1 MAPEHDTAPLPARA
15 GGGRDD
21 TTSLRTIFRLW
32 LPLAV
37 SFELMMLEGPAVQ
50 GAIGRLADPALHLAA
65 WGLTMSLSLLIES
78 PVILL
83 LATAIALVHDADSY
97 RALRRFTLVL
107 AAGCT
112 ALTGLLAFTPLF
124 DAIAGHVL
132 GQPPAIVHQARPAL
146 QIMLLW
152 TAAIAWRRFYQGVL
166 VRFGQ
171 TRLVSRGT
179 AIRLGA
185 AVIVA
190 WLLARDGTIPGA
202 QVAAWAII
210 TAVVVEALAT
220 TWFALPVVR
229 RDVLLPPVRRSPANP
244 PLTQRAI
251 WRFHAPL
258 AATTLLTLLAQPLT
272 AAALARLPNPAAT
285 LAAWPVVFLV
295 LLVLRGGGLAL
306 QEIAVA
312 QARQNPTAPPVHL
325 RRFTLFVGA
334 ITSGATVLIAFT
346 PLLDWYLGRAIE
358 LPRDLWPLVRVGVGV
373 GVLLPFVT
381 ALGSYVRG
389 QLMAA
394 GATSAVY
401 RGMAVNLA
409 LHVSLLALG
418 VWLRLPGMWV
428 AASGFTLAAAAEVA
442 YLSRVA
448 ARLDVRAAATR
459 RATAS
464 VVVG

>member
-1 MAPEHDTAPLPARA
+1 MTPTMAPEPDTAAPPPNADGS
-15 GGGRDD
+15 GGEDKRG
-21 TTSLRTIFRLW
+21 LRTIFRLW

-83 LATAIALVHDADSY
+83 LATAIALVQDADSY
-97 RALRRFTLVL
+97 RALRRFTLHL

-112 ALTGLLAFTPLF
+112 LLTGLLAFTPLF
-124 DAIAGHVL
+124 DVIAGRVL
-132 GQPPAIVHQARPAL
+132 GLPDAIVRQARPAL

-185 AVIVA
+185 AILVA
-190 WLLARDGTIPGA
+190 WLLARNGTIPGA

-210 TAVVVEALAT
+210 TAVVVEALVT
-220 TWFALPVVR
+220 TCFALPLVR
-229 RDVLLPPVRRSPANP
+229 RDVLPVRRPADAA
-244 PLTQRAI
+244 PLTQQAI

-272 AAALARLPNPAAT
+272 SAALARLDRPTAT

-306 QEIAVA
+306 QEITVA
-312 QARQNPTAPPVHL
+312 QARQNPMAPPVHL
-325 RRFTLFVGA
+325 RRFTLLVGA
-334 ITSGATVLIAFT
+334 ITSA
-346 PLLDWYLGRAIE
+346 
-358 LPRDLWPLVRVGVGV
+358 
-373 GVLLPFVT
+373 
-381 ALGSYVRG
+381 
-389 QLMAA
+389 MA
-394 GATSAVY
+394 S
-401 RGMAVNLA
+401 
-409 LHVSLLALG
+409 
-418 VWLRLPGMWV
+418 
-428 AASGFTLAAAAEVA
+428 
-442 YLSRVA
+442 
-448 ARLDVRAAATR
+448 
-459 RATAS
+459 
-464 VVVG
+464 